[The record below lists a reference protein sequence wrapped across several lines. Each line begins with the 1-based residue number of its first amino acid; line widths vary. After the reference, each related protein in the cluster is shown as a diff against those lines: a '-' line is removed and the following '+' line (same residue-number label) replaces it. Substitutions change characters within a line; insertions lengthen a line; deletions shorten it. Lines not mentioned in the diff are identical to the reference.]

1 MKEFRL
7 PDLGEGLT
15 EAEIVEWHVS
25 ANQDI
30 KLNEPLLSVETDKAV
45 VEVPSPVS
53 ARVLSLHGEPGDV
66 IPVGNVLVRFDTGK
80 GDGASPPP
88 PPLERGLPALDEGG
102 DALAPSAEGGD
113 ALAPTFEGGDALA
126 PTADGKD
133 QTPGVVGELPASGL
147 VLSDTTQA
155 GPAAPRRKRVK
166 AAPSVRALARELGVD
181 LTQIEGS
188 GPQGRITAKDVARA
202 AQAASRQ
209 SGPPPAE
216 RAPRPRERGLPALDE
231 GRDALAPTS
240 EGRDA
245 LAPTSEGRDAL
256 APTSEGR
263 DALAPSTGQDALAP
277 STGQDALGPSS
288 AGPPPGTEE
297 KLSGPRRSMFK
308 SMTAAHSEVA
318 LCTVMDDADI
328 HDWQSPRDFT
338 PRLIRAMVAGCRA
351 EPRLNG
357 TFSAETGV
365 LSLAD
370 AVHMGLAM
378 HTPHGLI
385 VAAIRNAHDL
395 SLDDLRG
402 EVARLKQAGADR
414 TLKPEEVRGYTI
426 TLSNIAGGSSRYATP
441 LMVPPTVAILGSG
454 AAREEVVAVNGEIAI
469 RRMLPL
475 SLTFDHRCVAG
486 AEASR
491 FLSALVA
498 DLKLAS

>member
-66 IPVGNVLVRFDTGK
+66 IPVGNILVRFDTG
-80 GDGASPPP
+80 SR
-88 PPLERGLPALDEGG
+88 ERGNEARPRLALDEGR
-102 DALAPSAEGGD
+102 
-113 ALAPTFEGGDALA
+113 DALA
-126 PTADGKD
+126 PTAEGDAASTSEDAPAPASPDGKEKA
-133 QTPGVVGELPASGL
+133 PGVVGELPASGL

-188 GPQGRITAKDVARA
+188 GPQGRITAKDVASSA
-202 AQAASRQ
+202 KDASRQ

-216 RAPRPRERGLPALDE
+216 RAPPPRERGLPALDE

-277 STGQDALGPSS
+277 SA

-297 KLSGPRRSMFK
+297 KLSGPRRSMFR

-365 LSLAD
+365 LSLAE

-402 EVARLKQAGADR
+402 EVARLKKAGADR